1 MTRRRTH
8 LLGHCTKKGYRDH
21 KEAIK
26 ALHSCV
32 AQRSLG
38 ASRRHEVRAYQCPR
52 CGRWHLTSWTDRL
65 SIGGVPVT
73 AT

>member
-1 MTRRRTH
+1 MMRQRAHSGGR
-8 LLGHCTKKGYRDH
+8 CAKKGYRDH

-38 ASRRHEVRAYQCPR
+38 ASRRQEVRAYQCPR
-52 CGRWHLTSWTDRL
+52 CGRWHLTSWTDRTI
-65 SIGGVPVT
+65 IGAPAIT
-73 AT
+73 T